1 MTVMD
6 GLWLRILDIPAAL
19 EARTYAGDGRIVLEI
34 RDGFYPENDGSWS
47 VEAMAGAGRV
57 ARAAEPAEMRLE
69 ISDLAAVY
77 LGTFRFSQ
85 LVQAGRAEEL
95 AANAAA
101 RADAL
106 FAVDRVAS
114 CSTIF

>member
-1 MTVMD
+1 VV
-6 GLWLRILDIPAAL
+6 LDI
-19 EARTYAGDGRIVLEI
+19 
-34 RDGFYPENDGSWS
+34 RDAFYPENDGAWS
-47 VEAMAGAGRV
+47 LGAAAGRGRV
-57 ARAAEPAEMRLE
+57 ARSGDPADLRLE

-95 AANAAA
+95 TRNAAA